1 MEGNSSPLTAPVTGS
16 HSQDS
21 AAVHRLLSSS
31 RSASSSTSRPLLLL
45 PPSPSPTFCAREL
58 RHSRPRGELT
68 GLLARNVSITGS
80 NWSPL
85 PTTNLQSERSRE
97 PISGAQSIPARGERS
112 DSTLSSIYPFSDR
125 FATIRRGDFIIDSS
139 GPPRPSPRR
148 GHRRRSTHVTP
159 ADLDSFR
166 REVLGIETPPSIVPE
181 EENPSRQNQNPSSDP
196 QFEQLNTAFA
206 SATMSLNSGSGMS
219 SNNSGSS
226 VFSGYVDNSSVP
238 RPPMSPA
245 LSHTSSQVNGGSM
258 PGMNGNVPMNAGHQM
273 DLQHLYDM
281 VLELSDVLK
290 NNREMTKNIV
300 TSAEDLMVCVTF
312 IFLICEFWTNRCHRT
327 VLLLTARPLMPSKL
341 ALKLTVSSMAPNFIS
356 HFFAIP

>member
-1 MEGNSSPLTAPVTGS
+1 MRRLSTTSSN
-16 HSQDS
+16 Q
-21 AAVHRLLSSS
+21 
-31 RSASSSTSRPLLLL
+31 PLL
-45 PPSPSPTFCAREL
+45 PTA
-58 RHSRPRGELT
+58 S
-68 GLLARNVSITGS
+68 
-80 NWSPL
+80 
-85 PTTNLQSERSRE
+85 LQSERSRE
-97 PISGAQSIPARGERS
+97 QLSGSHSTPTREERI
-112 DSTLSSIYPFSDR
+112 DSTLSLIYPFSAR
-125 FATIRRGDFIIDSS
+125 FTTIRRGDFIIDAS
-139 GPPRPSPRR
+139 GLPCPSPRR

-181 EENPSRQNQNPSSDP
+181 EENPSRQSQNPSSDP

-245 LSHTSSQVNGGSM
+245 LSHTSSQVNGGPM

-300 TSAEDLMVCVTF
+300 TSAEDLMVCVT
-312 IFLICEFWTNRCHRT
+312 LLSVNHGSELWANRC
-327 VLLLTARPLMPSKL
+327 VEP
-341 ALKLTVSSMAPNFIS
+341 FCC
-356 HFFAIP
+356 

>member
-1 MEGNSSPLTAPVTGS
+1 MESNSSLLTAPAGAYG
-16 HSQDS
+16 QDS
-21 AAVHRLLSSS
+21 APVHR
-31 RSASSSTSRPLLLL
+31 
-45 PPSPSPTFCAREL
+45 PPSPSPSTSSSISGPFQPRPPSSCPTFCDREIC
-58 RHSRPRGELT
+58 HSRDCGEYPDLR
-68 GLLARNVSITGS
+68 ARYFSKTGS
-80 NWSPL
+80 NWPPL

-97 PISGAQSIPARGERS
+97 PTPGSQSTPAREERS
-112 DSTLSSIYPFSDR
+112 DSTLSSTYLFPER
-125 FATIRRGDFIIDSS
+125 FTPIRRGDFTIDAS
-139 GPPRPSPRR
+139 GLPRPSPRR

-206 SATMSLNSGSGMS
+206 SATMSLNSASGMS

-300 TSAEDLMVCVTF
+300 TSAEDLMVCVT
-312 IFLICEFWTNRCHRT
+312 LI
-327 VLLLTARPLMPSKL
+327 
-341 ALKLTVSSMAPNFIS
+341 LKKRIVG
-356 HFFAIP
+356 